1 MTSITL
7 RYRILPGVLSSAQTI
22 AFLDQAMTLAA
33 TIGSPP
39 QANPNRSILEL
50 LKLTPDPRLPVT
62 AAYVAP
68 DLDYPAGHYLITVLL
83 EGGADYEALAP
94 TPAARLPLLVNL
106 FTLRL
111 QAATGSLVTA
121 DTPEVVTT

>member
-7 RYRILPGVLSSAQTI
+7 RYRVLPGVLSSTETI
-22 AFLDQAMTLAA
+22 AFLDQALTLAP

-39 QANPNRSILEL
+39 QANPNRSVLEL
-50 LKLTPDPRLPVT
+50 LKLTPDPRSPVT
-62 AAYVAP
+62 AVYVPP
-68 DLDYPAGHYLITVLL
+68 DTDYPAGHYLVTVLL
-83 EGGADYEALAP
+83 EGGAEYEALAP